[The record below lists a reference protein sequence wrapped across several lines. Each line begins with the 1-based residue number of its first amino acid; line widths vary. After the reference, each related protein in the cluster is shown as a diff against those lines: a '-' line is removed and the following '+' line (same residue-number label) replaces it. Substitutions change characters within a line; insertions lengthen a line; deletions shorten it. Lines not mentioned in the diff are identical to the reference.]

1 MLRVLI
7 CMVVPKG
14 KCGGAFYFV
23 VFVQR
28 KKKKSEIKRRNKIPQ
43 EKRKEKKSGKEKK
56 NATKIELFS
65 CIVLISIKGW
75 RRIRKLFRV

>member
-23 VFVQR
+23 VFIQR
-28 KKKKSEIKRRNKIPQ
+28 KKEKSERKRRNKVPQ
-43 EKRKEKKSGKEKK
+43 EKKKKKVEKKKR

-75 RRIRKLFRV
+75 RKIRKLFRV